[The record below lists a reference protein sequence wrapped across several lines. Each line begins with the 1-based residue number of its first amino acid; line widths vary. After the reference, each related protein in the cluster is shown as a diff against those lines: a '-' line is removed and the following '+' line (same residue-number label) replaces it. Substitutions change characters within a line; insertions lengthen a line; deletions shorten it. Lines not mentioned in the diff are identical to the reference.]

1 MRTASRIVLIVAL
14 VLVAAAASAQTS
26 VGLILGEPTG
36 LSAKQWIGDGASLDL
51 GVAWSFDPPGSFYVH
66 VDYQQ
71 HFDQLDIDPGELLWF
86 AGIGPQISIK
96 DELQIGVRIPVGL
109 VYDIEDVPLE
119 VFFELAPGL
128 KLFRETDFLFFGGIG
143 IRYQL

>member
-1 MRTASRIVLIVAL
+1 M
-14 VLVAAAASAQTS
+14 
-26 VGLILGEPTG
+26 
-36 LSAKQWIGDGASLDL
+36 
-51 GVAWSFDPPGSFYVH
+51 
-66 VDYQQ
+66 
-71 HFDQLDIDPGELLWF
+71 
-86 AGIGPQISIK
+86 
-96 DELQIGVRIPVGL
+96 GL